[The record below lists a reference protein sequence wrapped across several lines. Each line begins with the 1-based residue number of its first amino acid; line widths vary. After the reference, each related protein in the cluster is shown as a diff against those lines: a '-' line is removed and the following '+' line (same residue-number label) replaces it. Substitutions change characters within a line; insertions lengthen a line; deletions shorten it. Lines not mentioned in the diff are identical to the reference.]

1 MAVSKLWP
9 VTVRLATVLDYASNP
24 EKTTKSKSKY
34 SDADYQALRDVVA
47 YAKDGEKTERELF
60 CEGIHCNPQTAREQF
75 ITVKEQFDKP
85 DGIQAYHGYLSFE
98 ETDITPE
105 LAQQVGMAFAE
116 RMWGDR
122 FQVLVTTHLNT
133 DHLHCHFVVN
143 SVSFRDGKRLQN
155 KEKAWWYFRH
165 IADEVCLEHGL
176 SVVQNP
182 EAYQSPRILTQKDK
196 AGMPTRY
203 NLARAALDEAI
214 AMSHNLRQLEYHLSE
229 MGYTL
234 GSNPKR
240 KYWTIKGKG
249 DERPI
254 RLHRLGEEYTKERI
268 TQRLI
273 ENRDNIDFEPFQP
286 KTYRPKQYRLR
297 TRSDRIG
304 KVGGLYGLYL
314 YYCYR
319 LGYLPKYKAG
329 QQNHT
334 RVHYLFKEDLMKI
347 DELTKQ
353 VTLLGKHHIGTDEQL
368 FSYQHSV
375 EEQIKTL
382 TADRTHLRNEIRKV
396 NITDAELSQ
405 AKASISLLGEKLKE
419 LRKEVKLCQDIVSVP
434 RLSKKRWM
442 QSEQRKKNQNE
453 RRTATMNNGGDAAE
467 QVVRLSLEGFE
478 VAAKLTGSAAKNVAL
493 LLVSVLKQEQQTKG
507 KARLTNM
514 IKSGKELKVFS
525 IPNKDLAQF
534 TKQAKRYGVLYC
546 VLRDKSAKGDDVPV
560 DIIARAEDASKI
572 QRIVERFEIGK
583 VDKAG
588 VITQAEQDK
597 ADREA
602 VAREVPTKTK
612 GEIIVEE
619 AMGKPL
625 QKEGQSHENPT
636 VAKTEKS
643 PPSERSSEISGTAI
657 DRGTAKQADKKPSV
671 REKLERYKTA
681 AKADKEAD
689 RAEPALSKEKSKTP
703 EPNRQTIHTQPKKYK
718 KSKER

>member
-1 MAVSKLWP
+1 M
-9 VTVRLATVLDYASNP
+9 TVRLATVLDYAANP

-133 DHLHCHFVVN
+133 EHLHCHFVVN

-182 EAYQSPRILTQKDK
+182 EAYQSPRILTQKDE

-203 NLARAALDEAI
+203 NLARTALDEAI

-329 QQNHT
+329 QQNHA

-375 EEQIKTL
+375 EEQIKTI

-405 AKASISLLGEKLKE
+405 AKASISLLTEKLKE
-419 LRKEVKLCQDIVSVP
+419 LRKEVKLCQDIAT
-434 RLSKKRWM
+434 RSKVIEESWM
-442 QSEQRKKNQNE
+442 LSEQRKKNQNE

-643 PPSERSSEISGTAI
+643 PPSERSSEISGTAT

-671 REKLERYKTA
+671 REKLERYKVA

-703 EPNRQTIHTQPKKYK
+703 EPNRQTVHTQPKKHK

>member
-1 MAVSKLWP
+1 
-9 VTVRLATVLDYASNP
+9 
-24 EKTTKSKSKY
+24 
-34 SDADYQALRDVVA
+34 
-47 YAKDGEKTERELF
+47 
-60 CEGIHCNPQTAREQF
+60 
-75 ITVKEQFDKP
+75 
-85 DGIQAYHGYLSFE
+85 
-98 ETDITPE
+98 
-105 LAQQVGMAFAE
+105 MAFAE

-133 DHLHCHFVVN
+133 EHLHCHFVVN

-353 VTLLGKHHIGTDEQL
+353 VALLGKHHIGTDEQL

-419 LRKEVKLCQDIVSVP
+419 LRKEVKLCQDIAVRSKVILNRITQNRAKGKNTFIFIDEIYLLFQHEYSANFLFTLWKRVRKYGAYATGITQNVDDLLQSHTARTMLANSEFIVMLNQASTD
-434 RLSKKRWM
+434 RL
-442 QSEQRKKNQNE
+442 E
-453 RRTATMNNGGDAAE
+453 
-467 QVVRLSLEGFE
+467 L
-478 VAAKLTGSAAKNVAL
+478 AKLLNISDTQLSYITNVDAGHGLIKVGSSLVPFANKFPKN
-493 LLVSVLKQEQQTKG
+493 TKLY
-507 KARLTNM
+507 KLMT
-514 IKSGKELKVFS
+514 
-525 IPNKDLAQF
+525 
-534 TKQAKRYGVLYC
+534 TK
-546 VLRDKSAKGDDVPV
+546 P
-560 DIIARAEDASKI
+560 
-572 QRIVERFEIGK
+572 
-583 VDKAG
+583 
-588 VITQAEQDK
+588 
-597 ADREA
+597 
-602 VAREVPTKTK
+602 
-612 GEIIVEE
+612 GEG
-619 AMGKPL
+619 A
-625 QKEGQSHENPT
+625 
-636 VAKTEKS
+636 
-643 PPSERSSEISGTAI
+643 
-657 DRGTAKQADKKPSV
+657 
-671 REKLERYKTA
+671 
-681 AKADKEAD
+681 
-689 RAEPALSKEKSKTP
+689 
-703 EPNRQTIHTQPKKYK
+703 
-718 KSKER
+718 